1 MRSIVIFSC
10 FFVTIINSA
19 PSWLDSLI
27 GYQDPYSNPSNDYN
41 GYEQAPYTIIQQYQ
55 VGFNVG
61 YGLSRNEGM
70 KIQYFFILGI

>member
-19 PSWLDSLI
+19 PSWVDSLV
-27 GYQDPYSNPSNDYN
+27 GYQDFYSNPNSLNYN

-55 VGFNVG
+55 VGPNVG
-61 YGLSRNEGM
+61 YGL
-70 KIQYFFILGI
+70 

>member
-55 VGFNVG
+55 VGPNVG
-61 YGLSRNEGM
+61 SGLWH
-70 KIQYFFILGI
+70 